1 MHFIGGTATVR
12 SFALLES
19 LEQDVV
25 GRAILLCK
33 VYCGKNL
40 VQWRLMM
47 CVVAF
52 ADVYERLTPRG
63 KKATFKTLLVTQLVS
78 GIWHGLFAGYVLF
91 FASSAFLFESA
102 KVIYRYEQGL
112 GRRWDFLRTFPPL
125 LFIKFLYTGFV
136 LNYSAIAFLVSLS
149 AIVDLRPLCCV
160 LCQMHGLHEQTRC
173 GSFIARMLA
182 LRGIT
187 EQGQDICMSGSIILC
202 M

>member
-1 MHFIGGTATVR
+1 MIILSATSLRTLVFLHWILLAMVSFTSSHAHYRWHCYCLIFCPSGISGAGCVR
-12 SFALLES
+12 
-19 LEQDVV
+19 QT
-25 GRAILLCK
+25 ILLCK
-33 VYCGKNL
+33 VFL
-40 VQWRLMM
+40 WEEIFVQFRLLM

-125 LFIKFLYTGFV
+125 LFVKFLYTGFV

-149 AIVDLRPLCCV
+149 NCRPTCFV
-160 LCQMHGLHEQTRC
+160 LC
-173 GSFIARMLA
+173 AVPNA
-182 LRGIT
+182 WPA
-187 EQGQDICMSGSIILC
+187 
-202 M
+202 

>member
-1 MHFIGGTATVR
+1 MG
-12 SFALLES
+12 
-19 LEQDVV
+19 
-25 GRAILLCK
+25 
-33 VYCGKNL
+33 
-40 VQWRLMM
+40 
-47 CVVAF
+47 

-136 LNYSAIAFLVSLS
+136 LNYSAVAFLVSPFTS
-149 AIVDLRPLCCV
+149 PSFAGIV
-160 LCQMHGLHEQTRC
+160 
-173 GSFIARMLA
+173 LA
-182 LRGIT
+182 LGVKCLKSLSLGGHAST
-187 EQGQDICMSGSIILC
+187 GYA
-202 M
+202 